1 MPLQYGSLLIFLIPF
16 CLFLDGQDGANVY
29 VELNRIKIE
38 GNIDKDF
45 FTICFIRN
53 SLYYFLHFIREVNIH
68 VLLYHRF

>member
-45 FTICFIRN
+45 FYNMF
-53 SLYYFLHFIREVNIH
+53 Y
-68 VLLYHRF
+68 